1 MSQALSG
8 RLGESNKEYKEK
20 PPLGTGRSWQPVK
33 LRREADS
40 DYSGHIS
47 HKLGDST
54 WCVEESSACLKV
66 RTQANSTR
74 NPYAQV
80 AELARTDLLAVEE
93 SVPGRAGSSLQS
105 KNTEARST
113 EAYASAARPY
123 CSLDFRHIPIAQR
136 DTVCSTP

>member
-1 MSQALSG
+1 MACPKPSPAALVSQTKST
-8 RLGESNKEYKEK
+8 R
-20 PPLGTGRSWQPVK
+20 RSVK
-33 LRREADS
+33 LRHEADS

-80 AELARTDLLAVEE
+80 AELARADLLAVEE

-105 KNTEARST
+105 KK
-113 EAYASAARPY
+113 
-123 CSLDFRHIPIAQR
+123 H
-136 DTVCSTP
+136 